1 MALSRPLEVAEP
13 TLYDREVSSE
23 GSGPP
28 QADASV
34 AAGAEV
40 ERRRRRRRLFRLVVV
55 PVFLFA
61 CVWGLTFALAKLHL
75 AKPGTPKAATG
86 SVVLGDSYRGEVSF
100 GQTCAPC
107 HGPGG
112 TGGIGPR
119 LKGDAITIAR
129 VKAQIDGGG
138 GTMPAR
144 LVTGK
149 VEQDVL
155 AYVATLIAP
164 PGS

>member
-1 MALSRPLEVAEP
+1 VAEP
-13 TLYDREVSSE
+13 TRYDRDVSSE
-23 GSGPP
+23 VSGLPP
-28 QADASV
+28 GDP
-34 AAGAEV
+34 AAAAEA
-40 ERRRRRRRLFRLVVV
+40 ERRRQRRRLLRLVVV
-55 PVFLFA
+55 PLILLA
-61 CVWGLTFALAKLHL
+61 CGWGATFALAKLHL

-86 SVVLGDSYRGEVSF
+86 SVALGDPYRGEVTF

-119 LKGDAITIAR
+119 LKGDAVTIAR

-144 LVTGK
+144 LVSGK

-155 AYVATLIAP
+155 AYVATLIAAP
-164 PGS
+164 KS